1 MTVSLAQEQWQSWN
15 AQGTQVLK
23 AWRVGARDPKTGVVR
38 TLAIINREL
47 PGDEQVAAATLMAA
61 VPELIDSMRY
71 LLSEVEGL
79 LVEYNEL
86 RCINGDD
93 DEPESAC
100 VAVARKL
107 LTRLTKLEGK

>member
-1 MTVSLAQEQWQSWN
+1 MTVSLATEPWQSWN
-15 AQGTQVLK
+15 TQNGIALK
-23 AWRVGARDPKTGVVR
+23 AWRVGARDPKTGVIR

-61 VPELIDSMRY
+61 IPELVDSMRY
-71 LLSEVEGL
+71 LLSEIEGL

-93 DEPESAC
+93 DEPESGC
-100 VAVARKL
+100 VAVARQL
-107 LTRLTKLEGK
+107 LTRIGA